1 MAYEEKTLWS
11 SDLIRPLSSV
21 WGCKKSVYHL
31 GQPVAPSFTIGFSV
45 SYCLSVVFCYPGTS
59 LSKILTLSAGGQG
72 NFKLQELAKL
82 VFFFFFSLSG
92 GKEKL
97 RFVFNH

>member
-1 MAYEEKTLWS
+1 MEFR
-11 SDLIRPLSSV
+11 SDPALVIRVGMQKVRLPPWPARRSLLHNRLLCLLLSV
-21 WGCKKSVYHL
+21 
-31 GQPVAPSFTIGFSV
+31 
-45 SYCLSVVFCYPGTS
+45 VVFCYPGTS

-72 NFKLQELAKL
+72 IFKLQELAKL
-82 VFFFFFSLSG
+82 VFFFFFFLSG